1 MYPAAACVNPA
12 LFLIPGRFLL
22 RMRVAESSLSLARD
36 LLFMRR
42 YSQAFLAVALFCFL
56 FPFVVITPA
65 KNSGA
70 FQMTGWE
77 MLTTQNIG
85 VSKQP
90 PMVLHIPMRTPVLL
104 ALLCGAAGILVKLAK
119 RKDIGWLGA
128 AVTIVSAVSMCTV
141 MSSSLP
147 VQLTD
152 GQNVLYEFANPPVQL
167 LPAFYVALGLMA
179 AAVVSSFLN
188 LAKQPSPA
196 TMPVLVRA
204 SVAPAASLPVARP
217 SSFCTKCGGGLN
229 AGARFCNRCGSVVP
243 AAATVSR
250 PVAPAVASQV
260 AATTVPAVSTPTF
273 AAGAAASSAAITNPT
288 SPSFA
293 PVAAPA
299 QVAFRPQPGT
309 HTSAHTGLSAGAK
322 LGFAAA
328 ALIFAVA
335 IWFAARPSS
344 NHSASMNPTTVS
356 ISPAVIRVVPG
367 GTVRVMAL
375 VNGDDRDVQW
385 TIAEGNSGGSIEA
398 GGATMQNGTVFLL
411 GNYHAPYAP
420 GVYHVIAVS
429 AADQTRRATAQV
441 IVSY

>member
-1 MYPAAACVNPA
+1 
-12 LFLIPGRFLL
+12 
-22 RMRVAESSLSLARD
+22 
-36 LLFMRR
+36 MRR
-42 YSQAFLAVALFCFL
+42 YSQVFLAVALFCFL

-65 KNSGA
+65 KNSGT

-77 MLTTQNIG
+77 MLTAQNIG

-119 RKDIGWLGA
+119 RQDIGWLGA
-128 AVTIVSAVSMCTV
+128 AVTIVAAVSMCTV
-141 MSSSLP
+141 MTSSLP

-152 GQNVLYEFANPPVQL
+152 GQSVLYEFANPPIQL

-179 AAVVSSFLN
+179 AAVVSSLLN
-188 LAKQPSPA
+188 LSKQPNPA
-196 TMPVLVRA
+196 ATPAMVRP
-204 SVAPAASLPVARP
+204 SVAPVSLQVVRP

-229 AGARFCNRCGSVVP
+229 VGARFCNRCGSVVP
-243 AAATVSR
+243 AATAVSR
-250 PVAPAVASQV
+250 PAEPAAPLVPQV
-260 AATTVPAVSTPTF
+260 AAAVVPAVNAAK
-273 AAGAAASSAAITNPT
+273 AAGAASSVPVTNP
-288 SPSFA
+288 
-293 PVAAPA
+293 AAPA
-299 QVAFRPQPGT
+299 FAPMAAPTQITFPPQPAP
-309 HTSAHTGLSAGAK
+309 HSAHTGLSSSAK

-328 ALIFAVA
+328 ALILAVA
-335 IWFAARPSS
+335 IWFAVRPAT

-398 GGATMQNGTVFLL
+398 GGATVQNGTVFLL

-429 AADQTRRATAQV
+429 ATDQTRKATAQV

>member
-1 MYPAAACVNPA
+1 
-12 LFLIPGRFLL
+12 
-22 RMRVAESSLSLARD
+22 MRVAYLQPETQF
-36 LLFMRR
+36 FMRR
-42 YSQAFLAVALFCFL
+42 YSQVFLAVALFCFL

-70 FQMTGWE
+70 FPMTGWE

-90 PMVLHIPMRTPVLL
+90 PIVLHIPMRTPVLL
-104 ALLCGAAGILVKLAK
+104 ALLCGAAGILVKVAK
-119 RKDIGWLGA
+119 RKDISWLGA
-128 AVTIVSAVSMCTV
+128 AVTLVAAVSMCTV
-141 MSSSLP
+141 MTSSLP

-179 AAVVSSFLN
+179 AAVVSSLLN
-188 LAKQPSPA
+188 LQKHPAPA
-196 TMPVLVRA
+196 TVPGIRA
-204 SVAPAASLPVARP
+204 SVAPAASLPVVRP

-229 AGARFCNRCGSVVP
+229 AGARFCNRCGS
-243 AAATVSR
+243 AT
-250 PVAPAVASQV
+250 PVAVAVPKLV
-260 AATTVPAVSTPTF
+260 EPVPAVVRKL
-273 AAGAAASSAAITNPT
+273 AATALPAVNTATIGAAAAASSAPVTNP
-288 SPSFA
+288 SAPAFA
-293 PVAAPA
+293 PAAAPA
-299 QVAFRPQPGT
+299 QVVFPPAVP
-309 HTSAHTGLSAGAK
+309 HTTAHAGMSAGAK

-335 IWFAARPSS
+335 IWFAVRPSA
-344 NHSASMNPTTVS
+344 NYSASMNATTVS

-385 TIAEGNSGGSIEA
+385 TIAEGSSGGSIEA
-398 GGATMQNGTVFLL
+398 GGATVQNGTVFLL

-429 AADQTRRATAQV
+429 AADQTRKATAQV

>member
-1 MYPAAACVNPA
+1 
-12 LFLIPGRFLL
+12 
-22 RMRVAESSLSLARD
+22 
-36 LLFMRR
+36 MRR
-42 YSQAFLAVALFCFL
+42 YSQVFLAVALFCFL

-90 PMVLHIPMRTPVLL
+90 PMLLHIPMRTPVLL

-128 AVTIVSAVSMCTV
+128 AVTIVAAVSMCTV
-141 MSSSLP
+141 MTSSLP

-188 LAKQPSPA
+188 LAKQPTQA
-196 TMPVLVRA
+196 TMPAMVRA

-243 AAATVSR
+243 AATVSR

-260 AATTVPAVSTPTF
+260 AGTTVPAVSTPTF
-273 AAGAAASSAAITNPT
+273 AAAAAASSAAITNPT
-288 SPSFA
+288 PPAFA

-299 QVAFRPQPGT
+299 QVAFPPRPVP
-309 HTSAHTGLSAGAK
+309 HLAAHTGMSAGAK

-328 ALIFAVA
+328 ALIVAVA
-335 IWFAARPSS
+335 IWFAVRPST

-385 TIAEGNSGGSIEA
+385 TIAEGNSGGNIEA
-398 GGATMQNGTVFLL
+398 GGATVQNGTVFLL

-429 AADQTRRATAQV
+429 SADQTRKATAQV